1 MKINLQRRLK
11 NKAFWV
17 SMAGLVVGFVYQV
30 LGMLGIVPSVSQNT
44 IIQTIG
50 IVLNMLGMLGVLV
63 DPTTPGVSD
72 STNVLND
79 VKTDTQTEQKLNV
92 EAINLEPDVVA
103 EPIEKK

>member
-1 MKINLQRRLK
+1 
-11 NKAFWV
+11 
-17 SMAGLVVGFVYQV
+17 
-30 LGMLGIVPSVSQNT
+30 
-44 IIQTIG
+44 
-50 IVLNMLGMLGVLV
+50 MLGMLGVLV

-92 EAINLEPDVVA
+92 EVINLEPDVVA

>member
-1 MKINLQRRLK
+1 MRINLQRRLK
-11 NKAFWV
+11 NKAFWI
-17 SMAGLVVGFVYQV
+17 SMVGLVVGFIYQ
-30 LGMLGIVPSVSQNT
+30 LLGIFGVVPSVSQDNVIQIVG
-44 IIQTIG
+44 II
-50 IVLNMLGMLGVLV
+50 LNMLGMLGVLV

-92 EAINLEPDVVA
+92 EVINLEPDVVA

>member
-1 MKINLQRRLK
+1 MRINLQRRLK
-11 NKAFWV
+11 NKAFWI
-17 SMAGLVVGFVYQV
+17 SMVGLVVGFIYQL
-30 LGMLGIVPSVSQNT
+30 LGMFGVVPSVSQDNVIQIVG
-44 IIQTIG
+44 II
-50 IVLNMLGMLGVLV
+50 LNMLGMLGVLV

-92 EAINLEPDVVA
+92 EVINLEPDVVA